1 MIVQQGQI
9 NTTALIVP
17 GLIVQIVPPSW
28 TLLNGV
34 PTNVLGIVGT
44 AIWGPVNSP
53 TIASGITDASAQFGA
68 MQPRKYDLNTAV
80 AAASLQGGAAA
91 LRLVRVTDGTDT
103 ASHASFTCASSAL
116 ATAIAA
122 AINNGQSGLRGPSR
136 MAVATTSGA
145 TLTLTAFYTGTLG
158 NSMVAGIGPGAGV
171 ATTKLT
177 LAIPGQVP
185 EIFDSIGAATST
197 ASTAT
202 FSSGTDG
209 ATTITSSVLI
219 GVDTVPRTGMYSLR
233 STGCSVAM
241 LADCDDSTQWTTQ
254 VTYGLSEGTY
264 MISTSPAGDTITN
277 FASTIASAG
286 IDSYAIKL
294 LLGDWC
300 YINDNVNGVV
310 RLISP
315 QGFIA
320 GLLANLAPNQSTLNK
335 PLLGIIATQKS
346 YANQKYSNAELQA
359 LGQARGDVIANPCP
373 GGNYFG
379 AQFGHNTSSNAV
391 IHGDN
396 YTRMTNYIASTLNA
410 GMGSVVGKPITPS
423 LVRDTKATLNSFFAA
438 LKQGSVG
445 LPDGMINDFQVIMD
459 LGKGTNNP
467 LSRTALGYLQADC
480 KVQYQAITEFFIV
493 NLQGGQSVVIQRS
506 GAEAA

>member
-80 AAASLQGGAAA
+80 AAASLQGGSAA
-91 LRLVRVTDGTDT
+91 LRLVRVTDGTDVAAHT
-103 ASHASFTCASSAL
+103 TFTCASSGL

-122 AINNGQSGLRGPSR
+122 AINNGQSGLRGPSHLV
-136 MAVATTSGA
+136 VATTSTT
-145 TLTLTAFYTGTLG
+145 TLTLTAFYTGSLG
-158 NSMVAGIGPGAGV
+158 NSMVAGIGPGSAV

-177 LAIPGQVP
+177 VAIPGQVP
-185 EIFDSIGAATST
+185 EIFDSIGTSTST

-202 FSSGTDG
+202 FSGGTDG
-209 ATTITSSVLI
+209 VATITSAVMV

-233 STGCSVAM
+233 NTGCSVAM
-241 LADCDDSTQWTTQ
+241 LADLDDSTEWTTQ
-254 VTYGLSEGTY
+254 VAYGLSEGTY
-264 MISTSPAGDTITN
+264 MVSTSPAGDTITN

-286 IDSYAIKL
+286 IDSYAIKI

-310 RLISP
+310 RLISHR
-315 QGFIA
+315 A
-320 GLLANLAPNQSTLNK
+320 SSLASSP
-335 PLLGIIATQKS
+335 
-346 YANQKYSNAELQA
+346 
-359 LGQARGDVIANPCP
+359 
-373 GGNYFG
+373 
-379 AQFGHNTSSNAV
+379 TSL
-391 IHGDN
+391 
-396 YTRMTNYIASTLNA
+396 R
-410 GMGSVVGKPITPS
+410 
-423 LVRDTKATLNSFFAA
+423 TKALSTNLSSA
-438 LKQGSVG
+438 LSARKS
-445 LPDGMINDFQVIMD
+445 PTPIKNTATPNCRP
-459 LGKGTNNP
+459 LGRP
-467 LSRTALGYLQADC
+467 
-480 KVQYQAITEFFIV
+480 
-493 NLQGGQSVVIQRS
+493 
-506 GAEAA
+506 EAT